1 MFRSIIA
8 SVALLGILSV
18 SGCKGVQKIEDDPRF
33 HPEVA
38 QALEAQ
44 VVGYNMPTGY
54 EVDLVEQMAGSRTAY
69 HVSLE
74 SLAQYYESTGS
85 AIKHQWAR
93 QELDSFLKGARY
105 HYLMTGQVAGAKLF
119 ATSSIPE
126 ADALFDEAIA
136 IYKDA
141 GGLVIITDSDK
152 LRLALNK
159 FNLVISQYPTSDKI
173 DDSAYRAG
181 RIYEHFKENEIAVVY
196 YQRAY
201 QWDRNTPYPAR
212 FKAGYLFDRRLRMR
226 KEALIAYQLA
236 IEMEPQYEENAEY
249 AKSRILQMTKVVT
262 EAEITEVKNEPQ
274 PKPTQ

>member
-1 MFRSIIA
+1 MMFRSIIA

-33 HPEVA
+33 HPEVE

-44 VVGYNMPTGY
+44 IVGYNMPTGY

-69 HVSLE
+69 RISLE
-74 SLAQYYESTGS
+74 SLAKYYESTGS
-85 AIKHQWAR
+85 AIKHNWAR
-93 QELDSFLKGARY
+93 QELDSFMKGARY
-105 HYLMTGQVAGAKLF
+105 HYLMTGQVAGARLS
-119 ATSSIPE
+119 ASSSIPE

-173 DDSAYRAG
+173 DDAAYRAG
-181 RIYEHFKENEIAVVY
+181 RIYEHFKENEIAAVY

-201 QWDRNTPYPAR
+201 QWDPHTPYPAR

-226 KEALIAYQLA
+226 KEALIAYQLS
-236 IEMEPQYEENAEY
+236 IEREPQYEENVEH
-249 AKSRILQMTKVVT
+249 AKSRILQMTKIAT
-262 EAEITEVKNEPQ
+262 EDEIDETENKPQ
-274 PKPTQ
+274 PPQ